1 MSIIGVRTKHCLLV
15 VLGALLV
22 AAGVVA
28 SPSTSAQAQPTT
40 NPFKPN
46 ITKECTPNPVQLGE
60 QITCTID
67 VVPVTAPQPPNT
79 LQVKVTDDFPD
90 GLTVTEAT
98 PQLFLNGSP
107 MAGAAACDVA
117 GNTVT
122 CPAGLGL
129 QDIFYLSDVKSYT
142 VTIKATADQCGT
154 FPNTATA
161 EGIVTSPIPGTF
173 TPAKATEDITVE
185 GCAGPGPGGDG
196 GGGDGGGADGSGAG
210 GGADGSGGGGSGGGG
225 SGGSGGG
232 GAGGGATPITQ
243 ESVQESEAGELDQ
256 SFEVS

>member
-15 VLGALLV
+15 VLGALLA

-28 SPSTSAQAQPTT
+28 SPSTSAQAQPI
-40 NPFKPN
+40 PDELKPTIN
-46 ITKECTPNPVQLGE
+46 KECTPNPVQLGE
-60 QITCTID
+60 QIKCTIE
-67 VVPVTAPQPPNT
+67 VVPALRSTA
-79 LQVKVTDDFPD
+79 LVGVTDDFPD
-90 GLTVTEAT
+90 GLTVTGAN
-98 PQLFLNGSP
+98 PQLKLNGTDVP
-107 MAGAAACDVA
+107 GARACDVA

-122 CPAGLGL
+122 CPAFQQENLHNL
-129 QDIFYLSDVKSYT
+129 DAPVSSVRSYT
-142 VTIKATADQCGT
+142 VTIDATADQCGT

-161 EGIVTSPIPGTF
+161 EGAVFSPIEGPF
-173 TPAKATEDITVE
+173 TVEETEDITVE
-185 GCAGPGPGGDG
+185 GCPDPGPGPGPGGD
-196 GGGDGGGADGSGAG
+196 G
-210 GGADGSGGGGSGGGG
+210 GGADGSGGGGSGGGSGGSGGGDASGG